1 MHFQKTDMGTP
12 LTGSSVASTYSSLLK
27 TTDSTTFS
35 TTLKTICDGAGN
47 NSSFQLASTSAAF
60 LATLDIAGNTTLAG
74 NFTVATNKF
83 IVASATGNTT
93 VGGTLAVAAATT
105 LSTTLAVT
113 GAVTM
118 SSTLAVSSN
127 ISTSGGN
134 ISVYGNIVQSNA
146 GASSSI
152 AGAFTVGG
160 ATVFNGGVTFNSST
174 SFTSA
179 LTVNG
184 ITNNGTLTNTGAAI
198 IGTVGG
204 VTLGQTAIN
213 SSVTVSGP
221 STFNGNTVIG
231 DAAVDTVTVGAATVT
246 FTNLAAKSSTVAADT
261 FLVRDSADSNKLKT
275 VVASAVGAAK
285 FIYSETISRAQGS
298 EQSASIA
305 AGGYAVLQQSGSAS
319 DWSYTWTPKTIG
331 NKALLK
337 VSLPVTASN
346 DVTVYA
352 AIVKDSGAVGDVVA
366 VCGQYVS
373 SGFPAVMI
381 IQGAFTST
389 AATHTF
395 KVWFG
400 PSGSTTSMTIAQN
413 TNGGNADWFNN
424 DSSSQNAKVQFE
436 LIEF

>member
-60 LATLDIAGNTTLAG
+60 LGTLDIAGNTTLAG

-134 ISVYGNIVQSNA
+134 ITVYGNIVQSNA

-184 ITNNGTLTNTGAAI
+184 ITNSGALNSTGAAT

-246 FTNLAAKSSTVAADT
+246 FTNLPEKTTAIVAADT
-261 FLVRDSADSNKLKT
+261 FLIRDSADSNRVKRI
-275 VVASAVGAAK
+275 ASSAVGAAK
-285 FIYSETISRAQGS
+285 FIYSETIVKPVGS
-298 EQSASIA
+298 EQSFTVDP
-305 AGGYAVLQQSGSAS
+305 AGGYSTLQQSGSTS
-319 DWSYTWTPKTIG
+319 DWTYTWTPKAIG
-331 NKALLK
+331 NKALIK
-337 VSLPVTASN
+337 VSVP
-346 DVTVYA
+346 
-352 AIVKDSGAVGDVVA
+352 AIVDNGTEVYVGIVDGASTVVGVGAAMVNA
-366 VCGQYVS
+366 NKQIVS
-373 SGFPAVMI
+373 IA
-381 IQGAFTST
+381 QCTFTST

-395 KVWFG
+395 KVWIGSSEVSTLTLAYNDAAASWFNNN
-400 PSGSTTSMTIAQN
+400 GSTT
-413 TNGGNADWFNN
+413 
-424 DSSSQNAKVQFE
+424 QNAKVQFE

>member
-152 AGAFTVGG
+152 AGALTVGG

-246 FTNLAAKSSTVAADT
+246 FTNLPEKTTAIVAADT
-261 FLVRDSADSNKLKT
+261 FLIRDSADSNRVKRI
-275 VVASAVGAAK
+275 ASSAVGAAK
-285 FIYSETISRAQGS
+285 FIYSETIVKPVGS
-298 EQSASIA
+298 EQSFTVDP
-305 AGGYAVLQQSGSAS
+305 AGGYSTLQQSGSTS
-319 DWSYTWTPKTIG
+319 DWTYTWTPKAIG
-331 NKALLK
+331 NKALIK
-337 VSLPVTASN
+337 VSVP
-346 DVTVYA
+346 
-352 AIVKDSGAVGDVVA
+352 AIVDNGTEVYVGIVDGASTVVGVGAAMVNA
-366 VCGQYVS
+366 NKQIVS
-373 SGFPAVMI
+373 IA
-381 IQGAFTST
+381 QCTFTST

-395 KVWFG
+395 KVWIGSSEVSTLTLAYNDAAASWFNNN
-400 PSGSTTSMTIAQN
+400 GSTT
-413 TNGGNADWFNN
+413 
-424 DSSSQNAKVQFE
+424 QNAKVQFE